1 MNREVLHIGVKDKG
15 TTRVLSLTGEL
26 DSYTSNRLKSISE
39 IWIPGSRRLVVNL
52 DKLDYID
59 SSGLAALVRMWVMA
73 RDNGAEMVL
82 KCRSTRILR
91 ILEIT
96 GLSNLFVLD
105 GAEKRPSPTV
115 GVPAAL
121 TPTNRLGPQPGS
133 TAYANQDYARRT

>member
-26 DSYTSNRLKSISE
+26 DSFTSDRLKSISE
-39 IWIPGSRRLVVNL
+39 TWIPGSRRLIVNL

-59 SSGLAALVRMWVMA
+59 SSGLAALVRIWVMA
-73 RDNGAEMVL
+73 RENGVQMVL
-82 KCRSTRILR
+82 KCRNGRILR

-105 GAEKRPSPTV
+105 GAKKRSATSV
-115 GVPAAL
+115 RVAAGL
-121 TPTNRLGPQPGS
+121 TPTNQLGPQAGS
-133 TAYANQDYARRT
+133 TAYTRPDYVRRA

>member
-26 DSYTSNRLKSISE
+26 DSFTSDRLRSISE

-59 SSGLAALVRMWVMA
+59 SSGLAALVGMWVMA

-82 KCRSTRILR
+82 KCRSSRILR
-91 ILEIT
+91 IFEIT

-105 GAEKRPSPTV
+105 GAKKRSATTV
-115 GVPAAL
+115 PVASAL
-121 TPTNRLGPQPGS
+121 TPANRLGPQPGS
-133 TAYANQDYARRT
+133 AAYANQDYARRT